1 MSSSYFIESILS
13 IGGGQIGL
21 TYYEYILLLLLLAA
35 VLMDFLYDKIFN
47 GWIITGIFIGLFCRI
62 LESGWSVTYYAGATI
77 LLSFCLLYPIYKI
90 GALGAGDVKLFLM
103 TGSFVT
109 VKWQLYCMGI
119 SFAIGA
125 LFSIGKMISEENFK
139 ERIQYLFSYLF
150 DVFCTRQWKLYGE
163 NLKQDSR
170 KYKSNK
176 IHFALPICI
185 SAMLGL
191 GGFF

>member
-21 TYYEYILLLLLLAA
+21 TYYQYFLLLLLLVA

-47 GWIITGIFIGLFCRI
+47 GWIVLGILIGLFFRI
-62 LESGWSVTYYAGATI
+62 SENGWLAAYDAVATMF
-77 LLSFCLLYPIYKI
+77 LSFCLLYPIYKI

-103 TGSFVT
+103 TGSFT
-109 VKWQLYCMGI
+109 VVEWQLQMMGI
-119 SFAIGA
+119 SFAVGA

-139 ERIQYLFSYLF
+139 ERMQYLFSYLF
-150 DVFCTRQWKLYGE
+150 DVLCTRQWKLYGE
-163 NLKQDSR
+163 NLRQDYQ

-185 SAMLGL
+185 SVMLGL